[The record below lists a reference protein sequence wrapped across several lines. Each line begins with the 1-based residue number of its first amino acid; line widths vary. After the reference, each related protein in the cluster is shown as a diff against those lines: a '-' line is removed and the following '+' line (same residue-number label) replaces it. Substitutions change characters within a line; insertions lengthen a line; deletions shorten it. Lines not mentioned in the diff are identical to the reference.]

1 MDSPGGYVSDGDS
14 ACLCQVGHMFC
25 NCWEYVGIQTS
36 SSACS
41 GSCSTPSTKLYG
53 DYCRNHGNDG
63 VTCAPYTVF
72 WTRPADP
79 AKMAPMSSTLGL
91 VQSEP
96 GSSCKDIRDRSLTG
110 DVDGQ
115 YWITVQ
121 GNTFLSYCDMTT
133 AGGGWL
139 MTYKVKNDNDD
150 QVGPNYFQEIVY
162 GSGNYGNIP
171 NDLSLP
177 SGWFEGPTIVTRHQI
192 WSSTGA
198 SEMRATSYTDS
209 STKMT
214 DIMYPVGQVHASD
227 TSSSFSCL
235 AAGCGNGSP
244 STGYSNAWLP
254 GLATSLMDS
263 PGGYVSDGDSACL
276 CQVGHMFCNCWEYV
290 GIQTSSS
297 ACSGSCSTP
306 STKLYGDYCRN
317 HGNDGVTCAPYTVFW
332 VR

>member
-1 MDSPGGYVSDGDS
+1 
-14 ACLCQVGHMFC
+14 
-25 NCWEYVGIQTS
+25 
-36 SSACS
+36 
-41 GSCSTPSTKLYG
+41 
-53 DYCRNHGNDG
+53 
-63 VTCAPYTVF
+63 
-72 WTRPADP
+72 
-79 AKMAPMSSTLGL
+79 MA
-91 VQSEP
+91 

-177 SGWFEGPTIVTRHQI
+177 SGWFEGPTIVTRPQVCSRACRPSIACTVSAQCPVAEPHAAQI

-235 AAGCGNGSP
+235 AAVRHCRRIVCVRLHAEQLHFGS
-244 STGYSNAWLP
+244 LP
-254 GLATSLMDS
+254 L
-263 PGGYVSDGDSACL
+263 PC
-276 CQVGHMFCNCWEYV
+276 
-290 GIQTSSS
+290 
-297 ACSGSCSTP
+297 
-306 STKLYGDYCRN
+306 
-317 HGNDGVTCAPYTVFW
+317 
-332 VR
+332 